1 MKPFLLQIHARKL
14 RAFPYFLICW
24 AILLMGCGEIS
35 YYQQAVEGHFDILD
49 RKVSIDSLLNDPQT
63 PPELARKLTLIQ
75 NVRQFAIDRLQ
86 LPDVQGYTAY
96 ADIEKPHV
104 STVVTAAHA
113 FKLEPYQWC
122 FLFVGCVG
130 YRGYF
135 DPAEAKA
142 YAEELKK
149 EGWDIA
155 LGNVRAYSTLKW
167 LNNDFMPDYFKDPIL
182 NTFIERSDTAIIRT
196 LLHEMAHQIVF
207 ISGDT
212 AFNESFAV
220 FVEQEGLRQYLEHSQ
235 KADLQEYQRYL
246 LGIKD
251 RERFLQI
258 IDTFYQKFKNLYDSP
273 LSREEKLKKKE
284 MLFEAMRETYR
295 RQADEFKA
303 FSYASWFERPL
314 NNAHLL
320 GVRRYNNWVPTFL
333 QIFDEEGRNWPK
345 FFNKVKEIAD
355 FSPEERGQYLQSRAP
370 TKTML

>member
-14 RAFPYFLICW
+14 RVSPYFLICW

-49 RKVSIDSLLNDPQT
+49 RKVKIDTLLNDPQT
-63 PPELARKLTLIQ
+63 SPELARKLTLIQ

-113 FKLEPYQWC
+113 LKLEPYQWC

-220 FVEQEGLRQYLEHSQ
+220 FVEQEGLRQYLEQSQ

-246 LGIKD
+246 LGIED
-251 RERFLQI
+251 RERFLKI
-258 IDTFYQKFKNLYDSP
+258 IATFYQKFENLYDSP
-273 LSREEKLKKKE
+273 ISPEEKLKKKE
-284 MLFEAMRETYR
+284 MLFEAVREAYR

-320 GVRRYNNWVPTFL
+320 GVRRYNNWVPTFR
-333 QIFDEEGRNWPK
+333 QIFNEEGRNWPK
-345 FFNKVKEIAD
+345 FFNKIKEIAD
-355 FSPEERGQYLQSRAP
+355 FSSEERGQYLQSRSP
-370 TKTML
+370 KKTML